1 MTIYIYVWSL
11 RSSALVW
18 QEFEVISKVKYP
30 PTSPT
35 RSNIVTMSVPAGSN
49 DIVPPRY
56 SPGRPPPYVR
66 VYFPECPK
74 LWQNRVDNRP
84 CLLWEPTGSAQSRL
98 RWNEDLPTLQFPPG
112 YHVHNLPLPVFM
124 SAVERPFSY
133 PLVEYCDEPYTQWLC
148 HVSLSSRPLR
158 GIPTLITFTDH

>member
-1 MTIYIYVWSL
+1 
-11 RSSALVW
+11 
-18 QEFEVISKVKYP
+18 
-30 PTSPT
+30 
-35 RSNIVTMSVPAGSN
+35 MSVPAGSN

-98 RWNEDLPTLQFPPG
+98 IWNEDLPTLQFPPG

-124 SAVERPFSY
+124 SAAERPFSY

-148 HVSLSSRPLR
+148 HVSPSSRLLR